1 MRLTQL
7 IWENSVPSLAVWSDK
22 SCGWIDAAFLLSVIG
37 YEMRSPLT
45 LHSLLR
51 EDDPKLTL
59 DSLYNAWKKHEDG
72 ELREAAKISPVSGRV
87 KSLLEPTVKIVCV
100 GLNYREHAKEF
111 GDDCPDNPVIFCK
124 ASSSL
129 NWDGMPIVLP
139 ALSNS
144 VDYEGELVVVIGKT
158 CKNASKDHALDYVAG
173 YTCGNDVSA
182 RDWQFGN
189 SAKQWFLGKSFD
201 SFAPVG
207 PCLVT
212 KDEIRNPNCLDIST
226 RVNGEV
232 VQSSNTK
239 FFIFQM
245 EEIISYVSSVMTLNP
260 GDLIFTGTPSGVGG
274 ACNPPRYLKKGDSV
288 SVHIECI
295 GDLNNPIV

>member
-7 IWENSVPSLAVWSDK
+7 IRENSVPSLVVWSSK
-22 SCGWIDAAFLLSVIG
+22 SDGWIDVASLFSAVGDEKHSSLQLL
-37 YEMRSPLT
+37 
-45 LHSLLR
+45 SLLR
-51 EDDPKLTL
+51 EDDPERSLN
-59 DSLYNAWKKHEDG
+59 SLYDAWKRHESG
-72 ELREAAKISPVSGRV
+72 ELCGDSRILPVSGRPG
-87 KSLLEPTVKIVCV
+87 SLLDSSVKIVCV

-111 GDDCPDNPVIFCK
+111 GDECPDNPVIFCK

-139 ALSNS
+139 ELSNR
-144 VDYEGELVVVIGKT
+144 VDYEGELVAVIGKS
-158 CKNASKDHALDYVAG
+158 CKNVSKDHALDYVAG

-201 SFAPVG
+201 TFAPIG
-207 PCLVT
+207 SCLVT
-212 KDEIRNPNCLDIST
+212 KDEINDPNCLDIST
-226 RVNGEV
+226 RVNEEV

-239 FFIFQM
+239 FFIFQI
-245 EEIISYVSSVMTLNP
+245 EEVIAYISSVMTLNP

-274 ACNPPRYLKKGDSV
+274 ACAPPRYLKKGDSV
-288 SVHIECI
+288 SVHIEGI
-295 GDLNNPIV
+295 GNLNNPIV

>member
-7 IWENSVPSLAVWSDK
+7 IWENSVPSLAVWSGM
-22 SCGWIDAAFLLSVIG
+22 SGGWMDAASLLSAIG
-37 YEMRSPLT
+37 SEKRSSLR
-45 LHSLLR
+45 LLSLLR
-51 EDDPKLTL
+51 EDDPKATL
-59 DSLYNAWKKHEDG
+59 NTLYNAWKKHECG
-72 ELREAAKISPVSGRV
+72 ELSEAIKISPISGRV
-87 KSLLEPTVKIVCV
+87 SALFDPSVKIVCV

-129 NWDGMPIVLP
+129 NGDGMPIFLP

-144 VDYEGELVVVIGKT
+144 VDYEGELVAVIGKT
-158 CKNASKDHALDYVAG
+158 CKNVSKDHALDYVAG

-189 SAKQWFLGKSFD
+189 TAKQWFLGKSFD

-212 KDEIRNPNCLDIST
+212 RDEINNPNCLDIST
-226 RVNGEV
+226 RLNGEV

-274 ACNPPRYLKKGDSV
+274 ACTPPRYLKKGDSV
-288 SVHIECI
+288 SVHIEGI

>member
-7 IWENSVPSLAVWSDK
+7 IQENSVLSLAVWSSK
-22 SCGWIDAAFLLSVIG
+22 SNGWIDAASLFSSFGDGKRSSLQLL
-37 YEMRSPLT
+37 
-45 LHSLLR
+45 SLLR
-51 EDDPKLTL
+51 EDDPERTL
-59 DSLYNAWKKHEDG
+59 NSLYDAWKRHESG
-72 ELREAAKISPVSGRV
+72 ELCGDSNILPVSGRSG
-87 KSLLEPTVKIVCV
+87 SLLDSSVKIVCV

-111 GDDCPDNPVIFCK
+111 GDECPDNPVIFCK

-139 ALSNS
+139 ELSNR
-144 VDYEGELVVVIGKT
+144 VDYEGELVAVIGKS
-158 CKNASKDHALDYVAG
+158 CKNVSKDHALDYVAG

-201 SFAPVG
+201 TFAPIG
-207 PCLVT
+207 SCLVT
-212 KDEIRNPNCLDIST
+212 KDEINDPNCLDIST
-226 RVNGEV
+226 RVNEEV

-245 EEIISYVSSVMTLNP
+245 EEVIAYVSSVMTLNP

-274 ACNPPRYLKKGDSV
+274 ACDPPRYLKKGDFV
-288 SVHIECI
+288 SVHIEGI
-295 GDLNNPIV
+295 GNLNNPIV